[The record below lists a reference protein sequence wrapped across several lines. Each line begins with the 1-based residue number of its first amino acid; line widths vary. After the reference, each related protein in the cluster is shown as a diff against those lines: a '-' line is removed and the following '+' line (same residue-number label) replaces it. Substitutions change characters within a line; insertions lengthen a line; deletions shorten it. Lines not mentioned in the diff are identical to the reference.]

1 MMVIPSAS
9 FAFWA
14 TTFAAATMKKLFTEH
29 TATYCIFITLSLIVL
44 LHLLVFAGI
53 IPFQIVWGGR
63 LTNRSQMLRF
73 ESISITANLV
83 MLAVVAIHA
92 GVLNWRINP
101 TVIRI
106 VLWAMCGLFLL
117 NTLGNLLSTNTVEK
131 LVFTPLTLLLAICC
145 FRLALD
151 KRYELK

>member
-1 MMVIPSAS
+1 
-9 FAFWA
+9 
-14 TTFAAATMKKLFTEH
+14 MKKIFTEH
-29 TATYCIFITLSLIVL
+29 TAIYCIFITLSLIVL
-44 LHLLVFAGI
+44 FHLLVLIGI

-73 ESISITANLV
+73 ESVSITVNLV

-92 GVLNWRINP
+92 GVLKWRIKP

-131 LVFTPLTLLLAICC
+131 LVFTPLTLFLSICC
-145 FRLALD
+145 FQLAMS
-151 KRYELK
+151 KKNMSV